1 MVGFQVQHRGGV
13 EMDLIKDV
21 INRVTDPTISFT
33 FLLAVFFII
42 FPPNNL
48 LLRLNRKLGLDKLWT
63 DAGAIIFLVYSLS
76 L

>member
-1 MVGFQVQHRGGV
+1 
-13 EMDLIKDV
+13 MDLIKDV

-33 FLLAVFFII
+33 FLLAVCFII

-63 DAGAIIFLVYSLS
+63 AAGAIIFFGLLTIFMIFGVTSD
-76 L
+76 